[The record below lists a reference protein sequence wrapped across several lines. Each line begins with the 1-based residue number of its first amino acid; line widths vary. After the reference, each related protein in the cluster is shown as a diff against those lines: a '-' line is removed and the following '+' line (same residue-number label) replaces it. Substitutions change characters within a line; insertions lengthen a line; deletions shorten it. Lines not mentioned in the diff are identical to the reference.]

1 MAGWAFG
8 GVASLFFRA
17 ISGRLGIARKKNYR
31 AAASDQPLLG
41 SGRWSNRE
49 GAPPASGNEVSETSR
64 IPPQTIPPGIPLN
77 RYAVFALLAIG
88 GGALDLWTKEAIFAW
103 RGLPGERDP
112 WWLIDGYVGIETAVN
127 IGAVFG
133 IGAGAGLFF
142 AAFSVIAAVAILFWL
157 FYIGAARDWW
167 FTIALGCVTGGIIG
181 NLYDRLGLWW
191 QSGYPEPWRSGV
203 RDWILWQAS
212 DTLKW
217 PNFNIADS
225 LLVCGA
231 GMLMWHS
238 FFIAP
243 DSPVTRQEATEGS
256 GEPVAGGV
264 KPETRTKTQR
274 GET

>member
-1 MAGWAFG
+1 M
-8 GVASLFFRA
+8 
-17 ISGRLGIARKKNYR
+17 
-31 AAASDQPLLG
+31 
-41 SGRWSNRE
+41 
-49 GAPPASGNEVSETSR
+49 SETSR
-64 IPPQTIPPGIPLN
+64 IPPQTIPPGIPLS